1 MAPAMKASSKA
12 GGKAM
17 SKGAL
22 VKQLAEQK
30 VPKKKKPEVA
40 KKTNTGTQ
48 TDTVKRPVM
57 GTDGTRGQKMAPDMG
72 TEMGE
77 MADGTRGQKMGPD
90 MGTEMGEMAWE
101 GWWQWLRDVSG
112 VWMHGTWHWHL
123 QGTQGYAWV
132 WFPKYQWELSA
143 VRLARDGSTRNS

>member
-17 SKGAL
+17 TKGAL
-22 VKQLAEQK
+22 VKQLADQK

-57 GTDGTRGQKMAPDMG
+57 GTDGTRGQKM
-72 TEMGE
+72 
-77 MADGTRGQKMGPD
+77 GPD

-101 GWWQWLRDVSG
+101 GWWQWLREVSG

-123 QGTQGYAWV
+123 LGTQGYAWV
-132 WFPKYQWELSA
+132 WFPKYKWELSA
-143 VRLARDGSTRNS
+143 VRLARDGSTRTA

>member
-1 MAPAMKASSKA
+1 MTTMKAMKANAMKA

-17 SKGAL
+17 TKGAL

-48 TDTVKRPVM
+48 TGTEMGPDM
-57 GTDGTRGQKMAPDMG
+57 GTDGTC
-72 TEMGE
+72 
-77 MADGTRGQKMGPD
+77 GQKMGPD

-112 VWMHGTWHWHL
+112 VWMHGTWHWRL